1 MHFNPA
7 AAAAYMHHIW
17 CLLIFEIVPAKSLNP
32 KQFFKYIWM
41 KIFLNEKVL
50 ASGQYH
56 VLKLQ
61 RQSTK
66 HICDSGA
73 SLNYGSS
80 IRLSLSIILVVAV
93 VDVLNNRNRV

>member
-1 MHFNPA
+1 MHFDP

-32 KQFFKYIWM
+32 IQFFKYIWI
-41 KIFLNEKVL
+41 KIFLNEKAL

-73 SLNYGSS
+73 SLNCGSV
-80 IRLSLSIILVVAV
+80 RLSLSIILVVAV